1 MHKTLNIGHRGVKAY
16 EPENTILSFKKALE
30 LNADGVEFDV
40 HVCKSGELVVIHD
53 FTVDRT
59 TDGSGAVADLT
70 LSELKQLRINNF
82 IEIPTLDE
90 VLALF
95 DKNHLINIE
104 LKGSDTAQAVCDCI
118 ERKVQEGRFE
128 YVNFIVSSFQSDELA
143 RVYKYNTKIP
153 IGILTQASVEEAL
166 EWADAFSAV
175 AIHPHFSLLTSENVA
190 LTQQKG
196 YQIFTWTV
204 NEFED
209 IERVKALGVNG
220 IITDFPDRI

>member
-1 MHKTLNIGHRGVKAY
+1 MHKTLNIGHRGAKAY

-70 LSELKQLRINNF
+70 LNELKNLHIEGRF
-82 IEIPTLDE
+82 EIPTLDE
-90 VLALF
+90 VLVLF
-95 DKNHLINIE
+95 QKKHLINIE
-104 LKGSDTAQAVCDCI
+104 LKGSRTAKLVCDSI
-118 ERKVQEGRFE
+118 AKQVRENKFD
-128 YVNFIVSSFQSDELA
+128 YTNFIVSSFQREELA
-143 RVYKYNTKIP
+143 EVLACNSKIP